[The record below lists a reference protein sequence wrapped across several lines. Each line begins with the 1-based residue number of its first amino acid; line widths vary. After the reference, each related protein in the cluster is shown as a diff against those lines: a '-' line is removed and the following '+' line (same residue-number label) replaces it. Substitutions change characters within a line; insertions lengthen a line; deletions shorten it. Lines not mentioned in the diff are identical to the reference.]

1 MTIHEIL
8 KQKFRIDDALA
19 QLILTNGRVKTLSKG
34 SFLYYQDDDA
44 KYIALPIQ
52 GVLGFHSRCEDG
64 VGNYYNVITPG
75 TILNEEQLLLGGNA
89 ITEVKVA
96 TECQVVIM
104 SFETANL
111 LFDLDVGFSK
121 LISQSLARKQR
132 LLQGLFL
139 LRSEKEISVKVEQAL
154 ELISPLVEDNYVPL
168 NIQSLASLLGVSRNS
183 VGRVIKQ
190 LIDGG
195 KVEKQGSGFNLIP
208 TRSQYCIS

>member
-1 MTIHEIL
+1 M
-8 KQKFRIDDALA
+8 
-19 QLILTNGRVKTLSKG
+19 
-34 SFLYYQDDDA
+34 
-44 KYIALPIQ
+44 
-52 GVLGFHSRCEDG
+52 
-64 VGNYYNVITPG
+64 
-75 TILNEEQLLLGGNA
+75 
-89 ITEVKVA
+89 
-96 TECQVVIM
+96 
-104 SFETANL
+104 
-111 LFDLDVGFSK
+111 
-121 LISQSLARKQR
+121 
-132 LLQGLFL
+132 